1 MKLLI
6 LGGTIFLG
14 RYLVEA
20 ALQRGHEVTLFNR
33 GKHNPDLFPEVE
45 KLRGQRSAYAEGEA
59 VPGDLSALQG
69 RTWDAVID
77 TCGYFP
83 RQVQEATEVLQ
94 GSVGHYT
101 FISSISAYAG
111 FSQPDMDE
119 SGPVGKLEDESIE
132 QVTGESYGPLKV
144 LCEQAAEAA
153 FPGKTLN
160 IRPGLI
166 VGPHDP
172 SDRFT
177 YWPCRVAKGG
187 AVLAPGGPQ
196 IETQIID
203 VRDLAEWNIR
213 MVEENKVGLYNAT
226 GPDYP
231 LTMGVVLETSKTVS
245 GSDAEFVWADE
256 KWLVEQGVAPWMEL
270 PLWIPAEE
278 EYAGFNSV
286 NCRKAIADGL
296 TFRPLAEIIKDT
308 LDWAS
313 TRPDDYTFRAGMKP
327 EKEAEILEKWRA
339 HTASA

>member
-20 ALQRGHEVTLFNR
+20 AEARGHEVTLFNR
-33 GKHNPDLFPEVE
+33 GKHNPELFPEVE
-45 KLRGQRSAYAEGEA
+45 KLRGQRSAYVEGEA
-59 VPGDLSALQG
+59 VAGDLSALQG

-83 RQVQEATEVLQ
+83 RQVREATGALKD
-94 GSVGHYT
+94 SIGHYT

-119 SGPVGKLEDESIE
+119 SGVEGKLEDESVE

-153 FPGKTLN
+153 FPGRTLT

-187 AVLAPGGPQ
+187 DVLAPGGPEL
-196 IETQIID
+196 ETQIID

-213 MVEENKVGLYNAT
+213 MIEAEKVGIYNAT

-231 LTMGVVLETSKTVS
+231 LTMGAVLEASKSIS
-245 GSDAEFVWADE
+245 GSDANFVWADE
-256 KWLVEQGVAPWMEL
+256 KWLVEKEVAPWMEL

-278 EYAGFNSV
+278 EYKGFNSV
-286 NCRKAIADGL
+286 NCRKAFAEGL
-296 TFRPLAEIIKDT
+296 TFRSLADTVRDT
-308 LDWAS
+308 LDWAA
-313 TRPDDYTFRAGMKP
+313 TRPDDYVLRAGLKP
-327 EKEAEILEKWRA
+327 EKEAEVLAAWRA
-339 HTASA
+339 KAASM